1 MRFNFRSVARF
12 VLLLVF
18 VFQLEVVQAIKFRL
32 LNKTDDGPLKLGSRL
47 LKKDS
52 IPKNQN
58 IKTNFRS
65 SKHPKGSDI
74 SEKVKKNLA
83 NNNTKSIKERIAS
96 NTPKSVNETKVTIN
110 TKIVNENK
118 SNNEAKIV
126 KEKLAINE
134 AKVVKERK
142 PSNSMESVDESI
154 ESTEEPV
161 KFLKNRFSGV
171 SKFTTLP
178 PNWNKKNDRP
188 QNEIPD
194 IPNLSFLSNIKPQKN
209 TFRVDIVSLLQ
220 KNFKFSKR
228 LVIAVVD
235 PNTNNNQVK
244 LPPTSIEENLANF
257 HCLKEILGRVSIY
270 EYHITIKEKPRLI
283 KVVNSQK
290 AEDRETFENCRGF
303 MIDDDDFGVVS
314 RDDEVTDESP
324 DQETNFLGYE
334 D

>member
-58 IKTNFRS
+58 INTNFRS

-83 NNNTKSIKERIAS
+83 NNNTKSIKEKIAS
-96 NTPKSVNETKVTIN
+96 NTPK
-110 TKIVNENK
+110 
-118 SNNEAKIV
+118 
-126 KEKLAINE
+126 
-134 AKVVKERK
+134 
-142 PSNSMESVDESI
+142 SVDESI

-178 PNWNKKNDRP
+178 PNWNKKSDRP

-220 KNFKFSKR
+220 KNFKFSKS

-235 PNTNNNQVK
+235 PNTNNNPVK
-244 LPPTSIEENLANF
+244 PPLTSIEENLANF

-270 EYHITIKEKPRLI
+270 EYHITIEEKPRLI

-290 AEDRETFENCRGF
+290 AEDRETFENCQRF

-314 RDDEVTDESP
+314 RDDEVTDEWP